1 MTSMRRRLL
10 VMLALILFVT
20 QLTSVFWLWHESQEQ
35 INLLVNDTLS
45 AKVRNAHVEKEIA
58 EAIASLIAPSLL
70 MMAITLALSFW
81 AISWIIRPLN
91 QLQKRLETRSADNLS
106 PLPLNSEIRE
116 VVAVT
121 NALNQ
126 LFSRL
131 SNTIHQ
137 ERLFT
142 ADAAHELR
150 TPLAGV
156 RLHLEIMHKNGVSGS
171 DTLIGRIDQLM
182 HTIEQL
188 LMLSRAGQNF
198 AKGEYQQVDLV
209 SNVIEPLQE
218 EFCEML
224 EERQQTLVL
233 RLPERATLQGDAVL
247 LRLMVRNLVEN
258 AYRYGPPDSEITLT
272 VQPQNNGLLIQ
283 IDDEGPGIDETKA
296 CELTQA
302 FKRMDQRYGGSGLG
316 LNIVIR
322 IAQLHCGTLTLRNR
336 SSGNGLSAQCWLPD
350 VILENALSLSASTTK
365 NMY

>member
-20 QLTSVFWLWHESQEQ
+20 QLTSIFWLWHESQEQ

-70 MMAITLALSFW
+70 MMSITLVLSFW

-131 SNTIHQ
+131 SSTIQQ

-156 RLHLEIMHKNGVSGS
+156 RLHLEIMQQKGVEGS
-171 DTLIGRIDQLM
+171 DTLIGRIDSLM

-188 LMLSRAGQNF
+188 LMLARAGQNF
-198 AKGEYQQVDLV
+198 AKGEYQQVDMV
-209 SNVIEPLQE
+209 NNVIEPLKE
-218 EFCEML
+218 ELGEML
-224 EERQQTLVL
+224 SERGQNLQIH
-233 RLPERATLQGDAVL
+233 LPPRAEIQGDAVL

-258 AYRYGPPDSEITLT
+258 AYRYGPENSDITLSIA
-272 VQPQNNGLLIQ
+272 PQEKGFLIQ
-283 IDDEGPGIDETKA
+283 IDDAGPGIDETKA
-296 CELTQA
+296 SELTQA
-302 FKRMDQRYGGSGLG
+302 FKRVDQRYGGSGLG
-316 LNIVIR
+316 LNIVVR
-322 IAQLHCGTLTLRNR
+322 IAHLHGGTLTLRNR
-336 SSGNGLSAQCWLPD
+336 SGHTGLSAQCWLPD
-350 VILENALSLSASTTK
+350 VALQSSLTLSPDTR
-365 NMY
+365 